1 MVYVHRFLGQWLDK
15 NHWSDKASVIRRA
28 LSIGSGIDEYLKQ
41 IEVRRRFTQAVNQ
54 DRYFYTVPK
63 EIEIG
68 DTRADRYYR
77 LEMRNYESIAFN
89 TVFYGNGT
97 SIVVKAL
104 FEGKGEIV
112 RIYEYETLELL
123 IEDLREEV
131 TITFSC
137 VYKPCYVL
145 ASDFE
150 VFQPRLEL
158 GKIYCHNPNA
168 PRDRKPIAEVEI

>member
-15 NHWSDKASVIRRA
+15 HHSLNKASIIRKA
-28 LSIGSGIDEYLKQ
+28 LTIGSGIDEYLKQ
-41 IEVRRRFTQAVNQ
+41 IEVRRRFTLAVNQ

-77 LEMRNYESIAFN
+77 LEMKDYESVASN

-97 SIVVKAL
+97 SIIVKAL

-112 RIYEYETLELL
+112 RIYEYETLEML
-123 IEDLREEV
+123 IDDLREEV
-131 TITFSC
+131 AITISC
-137 VYKPCYVL
+137 LYKPCYLL

-150 VFQPRLEL
+150 EYKPKLEL
-158 GKIYCHNPNA
+158 GKLYCHYAQA
-168 PRDRKPIAEVEI
+168 PRYRKPIAEVEI